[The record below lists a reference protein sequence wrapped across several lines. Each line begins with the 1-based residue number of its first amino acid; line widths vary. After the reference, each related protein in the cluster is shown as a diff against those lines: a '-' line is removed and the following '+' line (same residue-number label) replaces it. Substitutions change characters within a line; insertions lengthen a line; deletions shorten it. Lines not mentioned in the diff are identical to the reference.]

1 MLFWEA
7 TKLLLLKCY
16 DIKKVKSLNDLTT
29 NYVVRSW
36 VANQQKKYLTCKKPS
51 LFYWSFLSASKMG
64 PIGSVNFGLKKSFD
78 KKVEKVYIPD
88 IFGMKAM
95 SFLFLYVHSL
105 ISYKDLCR
113 TINPYVKSK
122 ISEDQTIF

>member
-1 MLFWEA
+1 
-7 TKLLLLKCY
+7 
-16 DIKKVKSLNDLTT
+16 
-29 NYVVRSW
+29 
-36 VANQQKKYLTCKKPS
+36 
-51 LFYWSFLSASKMG
+51 MG

-105 ISYKDLCR
+105 MSYKDLCR